1 MTNFQ
6 GLSSVNV
13 QKISTQV
20 GHWLTHG
27 YVRPAELN
35 TPLLLPLNGWD
46 NSFCTSLKFVY
57 VSHLLQFLQDLS
69 PNFTNTLTL
78 DGQSYIHALRSHFW
92 HLPGLMQQIQL
103 HVKGGIT
110 RHQYPFLCLFILY
123 TICKTSVAQLPA
135 HKSDLGNW
143 MLPSGPLPP
152 LKSKQ
157 RRAFWFLHSS
167 CVLLCSGVCV
177 VLHE

>member
-46 NSFCTSLKFVY
+46 NSFCTGLKFVY

-92 HLPGLMQQIQL
+92 HVPGLMQRIQL
-103 HVKGGIT
+103 HFKGGIT

-167 CVLLCSGVCV
+167 CLLLCS
-177 VLHE
+177 